1 MQPYS
6 NDWISTVC
14 LMSRNHLIANDEA
27 DVNLTELMAQAGE
40 AIVHLDSQW
49 VVRYCNE
56 PYLASI
62 GLPRDEVMNR
72 TPFDYSPNFR
82 RSIFFELIEK
92 CFQTGK
98 PVSRIGFSTLL
109 DRWLMVRLFPVGKG
123 LVMLANDA
131 SESVVKQ
138 YHLAQ
143 QVVKDPL
150 TGLGNKVG
158 LIEEL
163 ETRVVGGAR
172 FGLTIIALNRFR
184 DINIVHGYS
193 AGDMALLEIASR
205 LQTATLQDE
214 ILFRVS
220 GDEFGVLATGAESD
234 LQERASAFVRAVE
247 APFTLN
253 EQRFVLSAS
262 AGVAEYPVHGAGA
275 EEILK
280 LAGLAVNEAK
290 RPGAEVVQ
298 RYRRELE
305 AASRKR
311 AEIENELRSAIAQE
325 QFTLYLQPKSRLSNG
340 AVVGAEAL
348 IRWAHPKHGL
358 ISPLEFLPA
367 AQGIG
372 MMRALD
378 QWVLRHALMQVDA
391 LKVRGLRMPVSI
403 NLSVDSLADVGFVA
417 MVREALLEAH
427 VEPELLEVE
436 IPEGALM
443 HDVKSSVKVL
453 EALNEMG
460 VKISI
465 DDFGTGYSSFSYL
478 ARFPVHAL
486 KIDRSF
492 VSAMTTSDA
501 NRTIVKTMVRLG
513 HALSMEVVAEGAE
526 TPEQISAL
534 KRMRCD
540 VVQGYGIAR
549 PMPFNGF
556 CEFSRTMLK
565 SGSVAPNALSI

>member
-1 MQPYS
+1 MCGNSKQ
-6 NDWISTVC
+6 D
-14 LMSRNHLIANDEA
+14 HLVLDGQRDAQ
-27 DVNLTELMAQAGE
+27 LTELMATAGE
-40 AIVHLDSQW
+40 AIVHIDSKW

-62 GLPRDEVMNR
+62 GLPREEVMNR
-72 TPFDYSPNFR
+72 TPFDYSPNFG
-82 RSIFFELIEK
+82 RSIFFELIES

-109 DRWLMVRLFPVGKG
+109 DRWLMVRIFPVGDG

-143 QVVKDPL
+143 QAVKDPL
-150 TGLGNKVG
+150 TGLRNKVG
-158 LIEEL
+158 LVEEL
-163 ETRVVGGAR
+163 ETRVVAGAR
-172 FGLTIIALNRFR
+172 FWLTIIALNRFR
-184 DINIVHGYS
+184 DINMVHGYS
-193 AGDMALLEIASR
+193 VGDMALLEIASR
-205 LQTATLQDE
+205 LQIATLQDE
-214 ILFRVS
+214 ILYRVS
-220 GDEFGVLATGAESD
+220 GDEFGVLALGGASD
-234 LQERASAFVRAVE
+234 PQDRAAAFVRAVE

-253 EQRFVLSAS
+253 EQRFVVSAS
-262 AGVAEYPVHGAGA
+262 AGVAEFPVDGAQA
-275 EEILK
+275 EVILK

-290 RPGAEVVQ
+290 RPGAEPVQ
-298 RYRRELE
+298 RYRSELE

-325 QFTLYLQPKSRLSNG
+325 QFTLYLQPKSRLANG

-348 IRWAHPKHGL
+348 IRWAHPTRGL
-358 ISPLEFLPA
+358 VSPLEFLSA

-372 MMRALD
+372 MMRDLD

-391 LKVRGLRMPVSI
+391 LKVRGLQMPVSI

-417 MVREALLEAH
+417 RVREALLEAH
-427 VEPELLEVE
+427 VEPGLLEVE

-453 EALNEMG
+453 EALSEMG

-465 DDFGTGYSSFSYL
+465 DDFGTGYSSFAYL

-492 VSAMTTSDA
+492 VNAMTTSDA

-513 HALSMEVVAEGAE
+513 HALSLEVVAEGAE

-540 VVQGYGIAR
+540 IVQGYGIAR

-556 CEFSRTMLK
+556 CEFSRTK
-565 SGSVAPNALSI
+565 VISTARVPRALSI

>member
-1 MQPYS
+1 MQLYS
-6 NDWISTVC
+6 NDCFSTARR
-14 LMSRNHLIANDEA
+14 MSRNHLISSNEA
-27 DVNLTELMAQAGE
+27 DENLTELMAQAGE
-40 AIVHLDSQW
+40 AIVHLDPHW

-158 LIEEL
+158 LVEEL
-163 ETRVVGGAR
+163 ETRVAEGGR
-172 FGLTIIALNRFR
+172 FWLTIIALNRFR

-193 AGDMALLEIASR
+193 VGDMALLEIASR

-220 GDEFGVLATGAESD
+220 GDEFGVLALDSASD
-234 LQERASAFVRAVE
+234 PQERASAFVRAVE

-253 EQRFVLSAS
+253 EQRLVVSAS
-262 AGVAEYPVHGAGA
+262 AGVAEYPAHGADA
-275 EEILK
+275 EVILK

-290 RPGAEVVQ
+290 RPGAEPVQ

-325 QFTLYLQPKSRLSNG
+325 EFTLYLQPKSRLSNG

-348 IRWAHPKHGL
+348 IRWAHPKRGL

-403 NLSVDSLADVGFVA
+403 NLSVDSLADVDFVA
-417 MVREALLEAH
+417 RVQDALLEAH
-427 VEPELLEVE
+427 VEAELLEVE

-443 HDVKSSVKVL
+443 HDVKSSV
-453 EALNEMG
+453 
-460 VKISI
+460 
-465 DDFGTGYSSFSYL
+465 
-478 ARFPVHAL
+478 
-486 KIDRSF
+486 
-492 VSAMTTSDA
+492 
-501 NRTIVKTMVRLG
+501 
-513 HALSMEVVAEGAE
+513 
-526 TPEQISAL
+526 
-534 KRMRCD
+534 
-540 VVQGYGIAR
+540 
-549 PMPFNGF
+549 
-556 CEFSRTMLK
+556 
-565 SGSVAPNALSI
+565 

>member
-1 MQPYS
+1 MC
-6 NDWISTVC
+6 ST
-14 LMSRNHLIANDEA
+14 STQDHLSSDGLS
-27 DVNLTELMAQAGE
+27 DMHLTELMASAGE
-40 AIVHLDSQW
+40 AIVHIDSKW
-49 VVRYCNE
+49 VVRYCNA

-72 TPFDYSPNFR
+72 TPFDYSPDFR

-109 DRWLMVRLFPVGKG
+109 DRWLMVRIFPVGDG

-138 YHLAQ
+138 YRLAQ

-150 TGLGNKVG
+150 TGLCNKVG
-158 LIEEL
+158 LVEEL
-163 ETRVVGGAR
+163 ETRVAAGVG
-172 FGLTIIALNRFR
+172 FWLTIIALNRFR

-193 AGDMALLEIASR
+193 VGDMALLKIASR
-205 LQTATLQDE
+205 LQTTTLQDE
-214 ILFRVS
+214 ILYRVS
-220 GDEFGVLATGAESD
+220 GDEFGVLAPGGASNP
-234 LQERASAFVRAVE
+234 QERAAAFIRAVE
-247 APFTLN
+247 VPFTLN
-253 EQRFVLSAS
+253 EQRFVVNAS
-262 AGVAEYPVHGAGA
+262 AGVAEYPVHGADA
-275 EEILK
+275 EVILK

-290 RPGAEVVQ
+290 RPGADPVQ

-311 AEIENELRSAIAQE
+311 AEIENELRSAVAQE
-325 QFTLYLQPKSRLSNG
+325 QFTLYLQPKSSLANG
-340 AVVGAEAL
+340 AVMGAEAL
-348 IRWAHPKHGL
+348 IRWAHPTRGL
-358 ISPLEFLPA
+358 ISPLDFLPA

-372 MMRALD
+372 MMRDLD

-417 MVREALLEAH
+417 RVREALLEAH

-443 HDVKSSVKVL
+443 HDVKSSIKVL

-465 DDFGTGYSSFSYL
+465 DDFGTGYSSFAYL

-526 TPEQISAL
+526 TPEQINAL

-540 VVQGYGIAR
+540 TVQGYGIAR
-549 PMPFNGF
+549 PMPFNAF
-556 CEFSRTMLK
+556 CEFSRSRLK
-565 SGSVAPNALSI
+565 SGARVPKALSI

>member
-1 MQPYS
+1 MC
-6 NDWISTVC
+6 ST
-14 LMSRNHLIANDEA
+14 STQDHLSSDGLS
-27 DVNLTELMAQAGE
+27 DMHLTELMASAGE
-40 AIVHLDSQW
+40 AIVHIDSKW
-49 VVRYCNE
+49 VVRYCNA

-72 TPFDYSPNFR
+72 TPFDYSPDFR

-109 DRWLMVRLFPVGKG
+109 DRWLMVRIFPVGDG

-138 YHLAQ
+138 YRLAQ

-150 TGLGNKVG
+150 TGLCNKVG
-158 LIEEL
+158 LVEEL
-163 ETRVVGGAR
+163 ETRVAAGVG
-172 FGLTIIALNRFR
+172 FWLTIIALNRFR

-193 AGDMALLEIASR
+193 VGDMALLKIASR
-205 LQTATLQDE
+205 LQTTTLQDE
-214 ILFRVS
+214 ILYRVS
-220 GDEFGVLATGAESD
+220 GDEFGVLAPGGASNP
-234 LQERASAFVRAVE
+234 QERAAAFIRAVE
-247 APFTLN
+247 VPFTLN
-253 EQRFVLSAS
+253 EQRFVVNAS
-262 AGVAEYPVHGAGA
+262 AGVAEYPVHGADA
-275 EEILK
+275 EVILK

-290 RPGAEVVQ
+290 RPGADPVQ

-311 AEIENELRSAIAQE
+311 AEIENELRSAVAQE
-325 QFTLYLQPKSRLSNG
+325 QFTLYLQPKSSLANG
-340 AVVGAEAL
+340 AVMGAEAL
-348 IRWAHPKHGL
+348 IRWAHPTRGL
-358 ISPLEFLPA
+358 ISPLDFLPA

-372 MMRALD
+372 MMRDLD

-403 NLSVDSLADVGFVA
+403 NLSVDSLADVGFVERVQA
-417 MVREALLEAH
+417 ALLEAH

-540 VVQGYGIAR
+540 TVQGYGIAR
-549 PMPFNGF
+549 PMPFNAF
-556 CEFSRTMLK
+556 CEFSRSKLK
-565 SGSVAPNALSI
+565 IGARVPKALSI